1 MMTADIAAMIR
12 AEGESVVAYLREM
25 PEEGWGH
32 ETVCDPWKVEHL
44 VAHLTAAGKQTYRNV
59 AKGLVLSGF
68 SLDRFTHRDLQKHL
82 IGSPDDRV
90 DRLEESV
97 QSPSTPN
104 RLKEI
109 VLGEMICHGEDIR
122 RAFGE
127 RGEHRPDH
135 ITRVGPMYV
144 ETKAPLNGKK
154 RAEGLSFRATDGDW
168 SHGSGPEV
176 TGPGIDLIC
185 AIAGRPYALD
195 HLDGEGLSTLRS
207 RL

>member
-1 MMTADIAAMIR
+1 MTI
-12 AEGESVVAYLREM
+12 
-25 PEEGWGH
+25 
-32 ETVCDPWKVEHL
+32 CDPWTIGHL
-44 VAHLTAAGKQTYRNV
+44 VAHLTAAGNQTYGNIAR
-59 AKGLVLSGF
+59 GMVLAGF
-68 SLDRFTHRDLQKHL
+68 NLDGFAGRDLEKYL
-82 IGSPDDRV
+82 VGSPDDRI

-97 QSPSTPN
+97 QNPSTPS

-122 RAFGE
+122 RALGD
-127 RGEHRPDH
+127 RGEHPADH
-135 ITRVGPMYV
+135 IAQVGPMLV
-144 ETKAPLNGKK
+144 ESRAPLNGRM
-154 RAEGLSFRATDGDW
+154 RAEGLSFRANDGDW

-195 HLDGEGLSTLRS
+195 HLDGDGLSTLRA